1 MDLHAQSVLFNLK
14 IDPLQYGLIPEDY
27 KPFPEDQ
34 MYGDYPDL
42 QNSSADSRPGN
53 EYWDFPEFRRNFNEP
68 LHLNFDWQQETRLAW
83 FGVAI
88 CWPNEPASIAERLQ
102 GFAIVKNRHFPGI
115 FDALN
120 F

>member
-1 MDLHAQSVLFNLK
+1 MAVDLHAQSVLFNLK

-68 LHLNFDWQQETRLAW
+68 LHLNFDWQQETRLAL
-83 FGVAI
+83 FGVTNRLA
-88 CWPNEPASIAERLQ
+88 EQTSIVERLQ
-102 GFAIVKNRHFPGI
+102 GFASLKIGPFLGSLWH
-115 FDALN
+115 
-120 F
+120 